1 MEQTRAEELAAFF
14 ARRPHPDA
22 RLCGEC
28 GSEEPCTRQSARTFR
43 QRGGRPKNWK
53 CCAAC
58 VARQRTRHLE
68 RADDERETAR
78 AFDTAVRQRR
88 ASDEHSMI
96 NVRSGTSWLRPLNL
110 ATTEMEAQDVDMGA
124 ALTKDDTTV
133 AATASERQG
142 SSEFVGVSW
151 SKKGRKKWMAQITRD
166 GKKQHVG
173 SFDSEREAA
182 LAFDT
187 AARGLRGNDAHG
199 GRSAGK
205 LWLRLNFPSRR
216 EAERAKALG
225 MPGAPGHVVLRSCD
239 L

>member
-1 MEQTRAEELAAFF
+1 MLRCV
-14 ARRPHPDA
+14 R
-22 RLCGEC
+22 
-28 GSEEPCTRQSARTFR
+28 
-43 QRGGRPKNWK
+43 
-53 CCAAC
+53 

-68 RADDERETAR
+68 RADDERATAR

-96 NVRSGTSWLRPLNL
+96 NLRSGTSWLRPLNL

-124 ALTKDDTTV
+124 ALTKEDTTV

-173 SFDSEREAA
+173 SFDIEREAA